1 MNRKRL
7 LLIAA
12 VVVAG
17 VIAWLV
23 FRNGANR
30 DGELKLYGN
39 VDIRE
44 VELSFRVPGRLAEV
58 RVDEGD
64 PVRAGEVLATLDA
77 QRYRDALA
85 KATGDRDVAAANM
98 AKFRAGFRLEEVAQ
112 ARAAVAQ
119 VEAQVENAAR
129 IARRREELLKSGAIS
144 AQERD
149 DAVASRDALLAQLQS
164 ARKGLQLQASGF
176 RAEEVLG
183 AEAALRAAEASVAAA
198 MTDLAD
204 TEIIA
209 PSDGT
214 VLSRVREP
222 GAMAAAG
229 ATVLVVSLNKPV
241 WVRAYVPEPS
251 LGKVRLGMPV
261 SVRTDSRPDKPY
273 NGTVGF
279 ISPVA
284 EFTPKNVET
293 EALRTDLVYRL
304 RIVVEDPD
312 EGIRQGM
319 PVTVIAAPGA
329 VAKAAPGAV
338 PASVSTPDSPPPTSP
353 TSGPAP
359 AATTSAPAKPAPAA
373 LASEPGPA
381 KAAASKEAA
390 SKEAASKEAAA
401 KDAAAKTPGA
411 GKGAASA
418 KAPASGKASPSAK
431 APRADEASD
440 SGKASAPAKSSA
452 PAQASASDKAAA
464 SAKGSAP
471 KEAGQ

>member
-1 MNRKRL
+1 MNRKRV
-7 LLIAA
+7 LLIAGVLA
-12 VVVAG
+12 AC

-23 FRNGANR
+23 VRNGA
-30 DGELKLYGN
+30 DKGQGLKLYGN

-64 PVRAGEVLATLDA
+64 AVKAGDVLAVLDA

-85 KATGDRDVAAANM
+85 KAVGDRDVAAANM
-98 AKFRAGFRLEEVAQ
+98 AKFHAGYRLEEVAQ

-119 VEAQVENAAR
+119 VEAQVENAVR
-129 IARRREELLKSGAIS
+129 VARRREELLKSGAIS

-149 DAVASRDALLAQLQS
+149 DAVASRDALLAELQS

-183 AEAALRAAEASVAAA
+183 AEAALRSAEASVAAA

-229 ATVLVVSLNKPV
+229 ANVLVVSLHKPV

-251 LGKVRLGMPV
+251 LGKVHLGMAV
-261 SVRTDSRPDKPY
+261 KVHTDSRPDKPY
-273 NGTVGF
+273 SGVVGF

-304 RIVVEDPD
+304 RIVVDDPD

-319 PVTVIAAPGA
+319 PVTITAEASALAGKGAAPARA
-329 VAKAAPGAV
+329 VAPEKE
-338 PASVSTPDSPPPTSP
+338 TI
-353 TSGPAP
+353 
-359 AATTSAPAKPAPAA
+359 
-373 LASEPGPA
+373 PA
-381 KAAASKEAA
+381 KAAAPAPAKEASPAKDSAPPKAEAQANA
-390 SKEAASKEAAA
+390 SVAAEGNIPARESAVAKDPVPAKEASRTKAAGPAKTSAAA
-401 KDAAAKTPGA
+401 KGA
-411 GKGAASA
+411 G
-418 KAPASGKASPSAK
+418 
-431 APRADEASD
+431 
-440 SGKASAPAKSSA
+440 
-452 PAQASASDKAAA
+452 Q
-464 SAKGSAP
+464 
-471 KEAGQ
+471 

>member
-12 VVVAG
+12 VVAAG
-17 VIAWLV
+17 VIAWFV
-23 FRNGANR
+23 FRNGTDR

-44 VELSFRVPGRLAEV
+44 VELSFRVPGRLAQV

-64 PVRAGEVLATLDA
+64 AVRAGDVLATLDA

-98 AKFRAGFRLEEVAQ
+98 AKFHAGFRLEEVAQ

-129 IARRREELLKSGAIS
+129 VARRREELLKSGAIS

-183 AEAALRAAEASVAAA
+183 AEASLRAAEASVAAA

-304 RIVVEDPD
+304 RIVVDDPD

-329 VAKAAPGAV
+329 VAKAAPT
-338 PASVSTPDSPPPTSP
+338 SVSTPQPTSP
-353 TSGPAP
+353 
-359 AATTSAPAKPAPAA
+359 AAAASAPAKPTSAA
-373 LASEPGPA
+373 DALESGPA
-381 KAAASKEAA
+381 KN
-390 SKEAASKEAAA
+390 AAA
-401 KDAAAKTPGA
+401 KVAPA
-411 GKGAASA
+411 GTKDSSATKASA
-418 KAPASGKASPSAK
+418 PAKDSSSAK
-431 APRADEASD
+431 SSRPKET
-440 SGKASAPAKSSA
+440 ASAPAKSS
-452 PAQASASDKAAA
+452 
-464 SAKGSAP
+464 GP

>member
-12 VVVAG
+12 ALAAG

-23 FRNGANR
+23 FRNGA
-30 DGELKLYGN
+30 DGGGELKLYGN

-129 IARRREELLKSGAIS
+129 VARRREELLKSGAIS

-183 AEAALRAAEASVAAA
+183 AEASLRAAEASVSAA

-304 RIVVEDPD
+304 RIVVDDPD

-329 VAKAAPGAV
+329 VAKAAPAAV
-338 PASVSTPDSPPPTSP
+338 PVSVSTPGSPPPTSP
-353 TSGPAP
+353 TSRPAP
-359 AATTSAPAKPAPAA
+359 AAATPAPANPASAAAPASVAEPAPAK
-373 LASEPGPA
+373 E
-381 KAAASKEAA
+381 
-390 SKEAASKEAAA
+390 
-401 KDAAAKTPGA
+401 AAAKTPGA

-418 KAPASGKASPSAK
+418 KAPASGKTSTPAK
-431 APRADEASD
+431 AA
-440 SGKASAPAKSSA
+440 
-452 PAQASASDKAAA
+452 
-464 SAKGSAP
+464 AP